1 MATSSVIKVSNGTSS
16 VIDDCDKKSDVI
28 DLNKISTVLYS
39 PEFDSYVENIVNG
52 FALVEECKKRL
63 SEVIDKVPF
72 KIRVTNIT
80 VPGYSPTNVPPIGIA
95 IIGFNNYIL

>member
-1 MATSSVIKVSNGTSS
+1 VATSSVIKVSNGTSS
-16 VIDDCDKKSDVI
+16 VIDDCDKDSVVI
-28 DLNKISTVLYS
+28 ELDKKSTVLYS
-39 PEFDSYVENIVNG
+39 PEFEAHVENVING
-52 FALVEECKKRL
+52 FAIVEECKNRL
-63 SEVIDKVPF
+63 SEVIDRMPF